1 MYKQYV
7 IYRNML
13 NKLKRKS
20 KQHYY
25 KDIFEQYR
33 HDTKKLWQN
42 INTLIGRT
50 ENKRTIL
57 QTFKFGNTTTSNPQ
71 IIADEFCDYF
81 TEVGPN
87 LANQIPQSIHTA
99 THYLNKNQ
107 PITSSF
113 YITPTNPIEVQEI
126 LKKMKPKPV

>member
-7 IYRNML
+7 IYRNIL
-13 NKLKRKS
+13 NTLRRKS
-20 KQHYY
+20 KQYYY
-25 KDIFEQYR
+25 KYIFEQYT

-57 QTFKFGNTTTSNPQ
+57 QTFKFGNATTSDPPK
-71 IIADEFCDYF
+71 IADEFCDYF
-81 TEVGPN
+81 TEVGPS

-99 THYLNKNQ
+99 KHYLNN
-107 PITSSF
+107 
-113 YITPTNPIEVQEI
+113 
-126 LKKMKPKPV
+126 KKRSQAHFT